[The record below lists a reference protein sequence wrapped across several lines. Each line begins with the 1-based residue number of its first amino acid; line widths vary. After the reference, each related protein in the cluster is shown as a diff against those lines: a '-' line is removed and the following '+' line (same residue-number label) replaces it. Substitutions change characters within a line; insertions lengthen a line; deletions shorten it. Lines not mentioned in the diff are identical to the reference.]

1 MRRFGKTIVTW
12 VLFWLTR
19 FTLWRFHPEII
30 GIVGTTNKT
39 TVKNALRALLPQSDE
54 IRANP
59 KSYNTEIG
67 LPLAVLAVDG
77 GGSSSIG
84 WIFVVLRAFF
94 RTLFSLRFPKLL
106 ILELGVNRIGDMA
119 YLLRIVRVRTLL
131 VTSILGEST
140 LSNDADVRT
149 VSAEIALAIERLP
162 KEGILIMN
170 GDDARSQTLALK
182 SPCPVLWYGMGPK
195 NIFRLY
201 DIMEKD
207 NGSEAKIINTRT
219 GFVTP
224 IELSVYGQHHL
235 LAAAAAHAAYEVVNS
250 SGRIK
255 KTVV

>member
-1 MRRFGKTIVTW
+1 
-12 VLFWLTR
+12 
-19 FTLWRFHPEII
+19 
-30 GIVGTTNKT
+30 
-39 TVKNALRALLPQSDE
+39 
-54 IRANP
+54 
-59 KSYNTEIG
+59 
-67 LPLAVLAVDG
+67 
-77 GGSSSIG
+77 
-84 WIFVVLRAFF
+84 
-94 RTLFSLRFPKLL
+94 
-106 ILELGVNRIGDMA
+106 
-119 YLLRIVRVRTLL
+119 
-131 VTSILGEST
+131 
-140 LSNDADVRT
+140 
-149 VSAEIALAIERLP
+149 VSAEIALALERHP